1 MKKLIVLPLLLI
13 LIAGCAEIKPLQLPE
28 YNPPDLS
35 SLTRPTIPPLI
46 EGQDYTI
53 SPDKKT
59 FIYTIPGQDKLV
71 GKIIAE
77 ENAYKIIGM
86 LRDIINVQSELIKQK
101 DQLIIMIDLQRQ
113 YAERGRSYNEVKA
126 ILADIIAVIAMGLF
140 IAK

>member
-1 MKKLIVLPLLLI
+1 M
-13 LIAGCAEIKPLQLPE
+13 GCAEIKPMQLPE
-28 YNPPDLS
+28 YNPPILDS
-35 SLTRPTIPPLI
+35 IKRPDIPALV

-59 FIYTIPGQDKLV
+59 FTYTIPGQDKLTAKV
-71 GKIIAE
+71 ISE
-77 ENAYKIIGM
+77 ENAYRIIGM
-86 LRDIINVQSELIKQK
+86 LRDLINVQSELIKQK
-101 DQLIIMIDLQRQ
+101 DQLIISIDLQRQ